1 MIYVTRLN
9 HTSVVLNA
17 DLIEY
22 VETTPDTVIS
32 LTTGQKLMV
41 RETAE
46 EIVARVVH
54 YRRSILAPID
64 SEEHARSCVGQPVTT
79 PTGSC
84 LMAEAKAVK
93 PKKAAGGR
101 PDFAS
106 LGGLVV
112 GVGGIMTG
120 LLLEGGKVKDVA
132 QFTAALIV
140 FGGTLGAV
148 MLTTPL
154 PVLLRAARQVRSIFF
169 DRVHTPDGV
178 IEEIIE
184 YATQARKQGI
194 VSLEQQA
201 AAIQDPFLRKALNLA
216 VDGIDMSQIR
226 SIMELE
232 ITLLEQD
239 GEMEA
244 KVFEA
249 AGGYSPT
256 IGIIG
261 AVLGLI
267 QVMKNLA
274 NIDEVGRGIAV
285 AFVAT
290 VYGVA
295 SANLLFL
302 PAANKLKARVREAVR
317 IREVMLEGVLVH
329 RGGPQS
335 ETDPNQARSLSKA
348 AAGPQPEE
356 QSQGQGGGCRQTS
369 FRGRLMWRASD
380 NTRNMKTTN
389 GGWSPTPTSSL

>member
-1 MIYVTRLN
+1 M
-9 HTSVVLNA
+9 A
-17 DLIEY
+17 D
-22 VETTPDTVIS
+22 
-32 LTTGQKLMV
+32 
-41 RETAE
+41 
-46 EIVARVVH
+46 
-54 YRRSILAPID
+54 
-64 SEEHARSCVGQPVTT
+64 
-79 PTGSC
+79 
-84 LMAEAKAVK
+84 KAVK
-93 PKKAAGGR
+93 PKKAASGR
-101 PDFAS
+101 PDFAT

-112 GVGGIMTG
+112 GVGGIMAG
-120 LLLEGGKVKDVA
+120 MLLEGGKVKDVS

-140 FGGTLGAV
+140 FGGTLGAT
-148 MLTTPL
+148 MMTTPL
-154 PVLLRAARQVRSIFF
+154 PVLLRAARQLGSVFF
-169 DRVHTPDGV
+169 DRSDTPDAV

-201 AAIQDPFLRKALNLA
+201 AAVQDPFLRKALNLA

-232 ITLLEQD
+232 ITLMEQD

-244 KVFEA
+244 KVFDC

-290 VYGVA
+290 VYGVG

-302 PAANKLKARVREAVR
+302 PAANKLKARVRDAVR
-317 IREVMLEGVLVH
+317 VREVMLEGVLSIVEGLNPKLI
-329 RGGPQS
+329 RTKLEAYRQQQPASGQKS
-335 ETDPNQARSLSKA
+335 KTKA
-348 AAGPQPEE
+348 AAAAA
-356 QSQGQGGGCRQTS
+356 
-369 FRGRLMWRASD
+369 GRPVSAE
-380 NTRNMKTTN
+380 
-389 GGWSPTPTSSL
+389 G